1 MKRRHRLFWRKDMNG
16 RLLVA
21 AMAVLALMCSD
32 ASRPAQAQPY
42 PDREVR
48 LVLGFPPGGG
58 IDVLGRLT
66 AEFLSRPLGQR
77 VIVEN
82 LPGANAVRAARSV
95 AAAKPDGYALL
106 FGSTDMAVNL
116 HGLKEPG
123 YALDDFAVIGGVSYS
138 PLVLLVSTVSSKAR
152 SLNEM
157 VAFGKANPG
166 KLTFATN
173 GPQSV
178 NNLMARRLDAASG
191 IAWREIPYKGS
202 AQIMQDM
209 LAGNVDAFFGLPSS
223 GISIMG
229 RPGMAVFGV
238 SDDRRM
244 DSLSDVP
251 TFAEQGYPAVDDITV
266 SSVYVPAATPQ
277 PIVEKLRAALA
288 EVRRSADFKERLEKA
303 GSLIYPGTPEEFA
316 SRIRRTA
323 DRYGAEFRKLGIE
336 PQ

>member
-1 MKRRHRLFWRKDMNG
+1 MRA
-16 RLLVA
+16 RLLAAALAVVA
-21 AMAVLALMCSD
+21 AMCSAD
-32 ASRPAQAQPY
+32 RPAHAQSY

-116 HGLKEPG
+116 HGLKQPG
-123 YALDDFAVIGGVSYS
+123 YSLDDFAVIGGVSYS
-138 PLVLLVSTVSSKAR
+138 PLVLLVSTASSRAR
-152 SLNEM
+152 SLKEM

-178 NNLMARRLDAASG
+178 NNLMARRLDSVSG
-191 IAWREIPYKGS
+191 IGWREIPYKGS

-209 LAGNVDAFFGLPSS
+209 LAGNVDVFFGLPSS

-229 RPGMAVFGV
+229 RPNMAVFGV
-238 SDDRRM
+238 SDEKRM
-244 DSLSDVP
+244 DSLPDVA
-251 TFAEQGYPAVDDITV
+251 TFAEQGYPTIDDITV
-266 SSVYVPAATPQ
+266 SSIYVPAATPQ
-277 PIVEKLRAALA
+277 PIVDRLRVALA
-288 EVRRSADFKERLEKA
+288 EVKRSPEFKERLDKA
-303 GSLIYPGTPEEFA
+303 GSLVYPGTPEQFA
-316 SRIRRTA
+316 ARIRKTA
-323 DRYGAEFRKLGIE
+323 DRYGAEFRQLGIE